1 MNDKKG
7 NDDKYSKSDSSF
19 RTHHSSLKRKRQDIL
34 VRTKAFALRIV
45 RLYSALPKTTE
56 AQVLGKQVLRSGTSV
71 GAHLR
76 EGKRSRSDAEMISKT
91 EGALQELEETVYWF
105 ELLADSG
112 IVKAELLSDLMK
124 EADELTAILVTSV
137 KTIKKRG
144 KK

>member
-1 MNDKKG
+1 MKNDECGMMSEKR
-7 NDDKYSKSDSSF
+7 SDLLE
-19 RTHHSSLKRKRQDIL
+19 RTR
-34 VRTKAFALRIV
+34 AFALHIV

-91 EGALQELEETVYWF
+91 EGALQELEETMYWL

-124 EADELTAILVTSV
+124 EAYELTAILVTSV
-137 KTIKKRG
+137 KTIKKRRT
-144 KK
+144 K